1 MAWKSTLLS
10 TAAVIVLA
18 VPGGAEARESSTARV
33 KALEAEVAALK
44 AAVAELKAAHD
55 AEHNAPA
62 PVAAPNPEQAAE
74 IETLRAQ
81 VADLKTATNA
91 SIGALRTDA
100 LSTTAT
106 IAGGKPTIATADGRF
121 SATLHGVMQ
130 LDTGKY
136 FQDDHLPAQV
146 TARDLSGGANFR
158 RARIGVDGKVFG
170 AFDYNILFDFG
181 GGGAEDAGRVQEM
194 WVQYSGFKPWRFRV
208 GSFAPPLGLE
218 DAASTN
224 GALFPERPAVS
235 DVARNLAGGDTRI
248 GGGAIGNGDHW
259 FASAIWTGPLV
270 QSLNS
275 GATAFNAPIFDEQQG
290 YALRA
295 AATPLFGA
303 DWLIHVGANASVVTQ
318 PTDLGPTA
326 AARYALQLRERPEL
340 RVDGTR
346 LVDTGQIDAKGARA
360 LGLELAAQKQ
370 NLTVQGEYFDIR
382 LDRRNP
388 AVGATDPKFSGW
400 YIEGGWVLTGERR
413 KYNIAT
419 AAFDAPG
426 VDKPF
431 DPAKGAWGA
440 WELAARYSTLDLN
453 YAELSP
459 VAANRVRGGQQDI
472 WSLGLNGFPN
482 PAVKFMFDY
491 SNVSIERL
499 NAAGLKLDQDL
510 QTLNLRS
517 QVAF

>member
-1 MAWKSTLLS
+1 MVRKSTLLA
-10 TAAVIVLA
+10 TAAIIA
-18 VPGGAEARESSTARV
+18 MAAPAAAQARETSAARV
-33 KALEAEVAALK
+33 KALEAQVVELR

-55 AEHNAPA
+55 AEHNTPP

-74 IETLRAQ
+74 IDALRAQ
-81 VADLKTATNA
+81 VADLKTATSA

-106 IAGGKPTIATADGRF
+106 IAGGKPTIASADGKF

-130 LDTGKY
+130 LDTAKY
-136 FQDDHLPAQV
+136 FQKDHLPTQV

-170 AFDYNILFDFG
+170 NFDYNILFDFG
-181 GGGAEDAGRVQEM
+181 GGGAEDAGRVQEL
-194 WVQYSGFKPWRFRV
+194 WVQYSGLKPWRFRV
-208 GSFAPPLGLE
+208 GAFAPPLGLE

-224 GALFPERPAVS
+224 GALFPERPAAS
-235 DVARNLAGGDTRI
+235 DVARGLAGGDTRV
-248 GGGAIGNGDHW
+248 GGGVIGNGDHW

-275 GATAFNAPIFDEQQG
+275 GATAFNAPIFDEQQS

-295 AATPLFGA
+295 AATPFYGF

-318 PTDLGPTA
+318 PTDLGPA
-326 AARYALQLRERPEL
+326 ATTRYALQLRERPEL

-360 LGLELAAQKQ
+360 LGLELAGQKQ
-370 NLTVQGEYFDIR
+370 SLTVQGEYFDIR

-388 AVGATDPKFSGW
+388 AAGATDPKFSGW
-400 YIEGGWVLTGERR
+400 YVEGGWMLTGERR
-413 KYNIAT
+413 KYNTTT
-419 AAFDAPG
+419 AAFDAPN
-426 VDKPF
+426 VSKVF
-431 DPAKGAWGA
+431 DPANKAWGA

-472 WSLGLNGFPN
+472 WGVGINWFPN
-482 PAVKFMFDY
+482 PAVKFMLDY
-491 SNVSIERL
+491 SQVSIERL
-499 NAAGLKLDQDL
+499 NAAGLKLDQDY
-510 QTLNLRS
+510 QAINLRS
-517 QVAF
+517 QLAF